1 MTNSATVQQLIF
13 KKPSQKYS
21 SQGFERRY
29 QWSRQKTSN
38 LDSNGGSN
46 ISNESHGTSI
56 ASRRRPLSYYSELPY
71 NQPDSVDMVDVA
83 DTLNTA
89 DVSDTPHKDT
99 LAELEEASESSTIGD
114 QEDQDDHETI
124 NGDKQAGDSDSV
136 SVFYYIAL
144 SQHFLDIQ
152 EYTTGRRHFEC
163 YNSRQPRRRG

>member
-29 QWSRQKTSN
+29 HWSRQKTSN
-38 LDSNGGSN
+38 LGSNGGSN

-56 ASRRRPLSYYSELPY
+56 ASGGRPLSYYSELPY
-71 NQPDSVDMVDVA
+71 NQPISIGRVDPA
-83 DTLNTA
+83 DTVNTA
-89 DVSDTPHKDT
+89 DDISDISDKDDLT
-99 LAELEEASESSTIGD
+99 EVEEASESSTIGD

-136 SVFYYIAL
+136 SGFHNITL
-144 SQHFLDIQ
+144 S
-152 EYTTGRRHFEC
+152 
-163 YNSRQPRRRG
+163 

>member
-46 ISNESHGTSI
+46 ISDESHGTSI

-71 NQPDSVDMVDVA
+71 NQPVSMGRVDPAGTV
-83 DTLNTA
+83 NTA
-89 DVSDTPHKDT
+89 DDVSDTADKDDLT
-99 LAELEEASESSTIGD
+99 EVEEASESSTISDQGD
-114 QEDQDDHETI
+114 HDDRETI

-136 SVFYYIAL
+136 SDLHNVTI
-144 SQHFLDIQ
+144 S
-152 EYTTGRRHFEC
+152 
-163 YNSRQPRRRG
+163 